1 MARVLDLEALNGMPV
16 GAGAVTVE
24 VVDDPLIQGIYR
36 LEGDG
41 GQLNVA
47 KGTDPSATLT
57 IGGLSGLIYGVLDPV
72 DVVVRGLGEVGA
84 AAIAPLRTLFPRA
97 KPYIFADF

>member
-1 MARVLDLEALNGMPV
+1 
-16 GAGAVTVE
+16 
-24 VVDDPLIQGIYR
+24 
-36 LEGDG
+36 
-41 GQLNVA
+41 VA

-84 AAIAPLRTLFPRA
+84 AAIAPLHTLFPRA